1 MQAINSFFTAIND
14 WFVALFAS
22 IGDAFVALCATV
34 FKPVLILFFGPIN
47 KFLSPI
53 YQPWATITA
62 IGLFLGTMIWVGFV
76 LKESYVNMGR
86 PNKAWYSDLRIW
98 TACSMLPH
106 VFVYFY
112 FY

>member
-1 MQAINSFFTAIND
+1 MGAFFTAIND
-14 WFVALFAS
+14 WFSGQF
-22 IGDAFVALCATV
+22 GAFKSSFVQLCEVV
-34 FKPVLILFFGPIN
+34 FKPILIKFFGPIN
-47 KFLSPI
+47 DFLTPI

-62 IGLFLGTMIWVGFV
+62 ICFFLGSMIWVAFV
-76 LKESYVNMGR
+76 LKESYVNEGST
-86 PNKAWYSDLRIW
+86 KKVWYTDLRIW